1 MSARYKI
8 TVYSGQEKVKLYFP
22 DIHVCIHCM
31 PQTQRRR
38 KDLKVAPS
46 LLYIHKAAS
55 ENYSPVIQMGE
66 AKKREDVN
74 NFSIHENEFRKNL
87 TITLEEIFNP
97 ETSFS
102 QTSVEDKCQYCDYKD
117 LCKK

>member
-1 MSARYKI
+1 MSIFEGLKQ
-8 TVYSGQEKVKLYFP
+8 TVPRLWFDKATIQSTEQVVKH
-22 DIHVCIHCM
+22 HVTYEESVTI
-31 PQTQRRR
+31 
-38 KDLKVAPS
+38 A
-46 LLYIHKAAS
+46 
-55 ENYSPVIQMGE
+55 
-66 AKKREDVN
+66 
-74 NFSIHENEFRKNL
+74 ENEFRKNL